1 MFMNNVPNSSDFIG
15 SVETPKNT
23 SAVTDTVLDAT
34 ENPSRTDN
42 QPAVTNDV
50 PDTNTPVVVV
60 TETPVTN
67 QPVAT
72 EAPVTNAP
80 NTNTPVATEAPVVA
94 APIVINSRMAGTRT
108 DVTREEWE
116 RAFALSFSLPETLSN
131 TMVVQY
137 TLIRDGDRLLGGN
150 ISISDGLDEAVK
162 WMSATVRPVSPETNP
177 FAVAG
182 ADVILDGTVIPRS
195 EMSVIGQTE
204 TLIASSVCEFFG
216 QRSYGVFNS
225 RSFQVTFESVEF
237 TTNMVSDFV
246 RAFG

>member
-1 MFMNNVPNSSDFIG
+1 MFMNNAPNSSDFIG

-23 SAVTDTVLDAT
+23 SAVTDTALDAT

-60 TETPVTN
+60 TETSVTN
-67 QPVAT
+67 QPVVT
-72 EAPVTNAP
+72 EAPVTN
-80 NTNTPVATEAPVVA
+80 TPAATEAPVVA

-137 TLIRDGDRLLGGN
+137 SLIRDGNRLLGGN

-177 FAVAG
+177 FAMAG

-195 EMSVIGQTE
+195 EMSVIGETE

-216 QRSYGVFNS
+216 RRSYGVFNS

-237 TTNMVSDFV
+237 TDNMVRDFV